1 MTTTELPTRY
11 EPQGTEA
18 DIYARWEAAH
28 CFRAT
33 ADDNPKRYC
42 VTIPPP
48 NITGALHLG
57 HALNHTIMDT
67 LGRWKRMLGYN
78 TLILPGTDHGGIST
92 QSVVEKQIAKDKLT
106 RQDLGREKF
115 EARVNEWADEY
126 GGIILGQLRRLG
138 CAYDWERTRYTLDES
153 YVDGIMT
160 VFARLYETGY
170 IYLGR
175 RIVNW
180 CPFHRSAISD
190 IEVDHVDEKSFLY
203 HIRYDFADGSG
214 SVTVATTRP
223 ETMLGDSA
231 VAVNPD
237 DERYTAQL
245 GKLLRLP
252 LVGRD
257 IPLIADDFAQKEFG
271 TGAVKVTPAHDPNDF
286 ECGLRH
292 NLEQIVVIGEDG
304 NMTAESGAEY
314 VGMDRFAARKKVL
327 ADLEAI
333 GHLVR
338 VEDHAKSV
346 GRCDRCKTVVEPL
359 LSRQW
364 FCKMAGTEMV
374 NRAIDVVRN
383 DDVRFVPPRYK
394 ETYLRWMEN
403 LRDWPISR
411 QLWWGHRM
419 PLWRSAESDPDEQ
432 ASYVVART
440 ESEARQKLGTP
451 DVTQLDDV
459 LDTWFSSALWPFAT
473 LGWPAESEQAKR
485 DLAYY
490 YPTDALFTAQEILY
504 LWVARMIMTG
514 EAFMDAKPYSD
525 VYIHAT
531 ILDEKGHR
539 MSKTKGNGIDPVD
552 LIELYGADAVRFA
565 LAREAGQRQDMR
577 IKPIKDGKQ
586 EQVELARNFANK
598 IWNASRFVLMSLG
611 EYVPRTLTP
620 PAPLSLRRERGESE
634 GVGQPGDRRAPVS
647 LLPPL
652 SSEGEGGGGGEGPT
666 LADRWILSRLN
677 ATTKIVNDSLATY
690 NLDDAARAL
699 YEFFW
704 DDFCDWY
711 VEAVKPRLAGDGA
724 ETAKAVLWHTLESSL
739 RLLHPIMPY
748 LTEAIWQTVPGAK
761 DASGKEF
768 LMFAAFPEPDAA
780 QDHPDAE
787 RDFPVLQDTVRAIR
801 NLRAENGIKGSG
813 GEVFLALG
821 DAANRALLADPDN
834 AALVRS
840 LARVETITLAEGPEN
855 GYLSATKYGTVRLP
869 RPEVS
874 AEELAQERTR
884 IEKELAKI
892 EKDKAGLTVRLENPE
907 FLARSPQPVVDKAR
921 AQAEELDEKRAKL
934 SERLAQIAG

>member
-1 MTTTELPTRY
+1 MSLTELPIRY
-11 EPQGTEA
+11 DPQATEA
-18 DIYARWEAAH
+18 TIYAQWEAAN

-190 IEVDHVDEKSFLY
+190 IEVEPEEEKSFLY
-203 HIRYDFADGSG
+203 HIRYDFSDGSG

-223 ETMLGDSA
+223 ETMFGDSA

-237 DERYTAQL
+237 DERYTAQI
-245 GKLLRLP
+245 GKLLCLP
-252 LVGRD
+252 IVGRE

-292 NLEQIVVIGEDG
+292 NLEQIVVIGEDAH
-304 NMTAESGAEY
+304 MTAAAGADY
-314 VGMDRFAARKKVL
+314 VGLDRFAARKKVL
-327 ADLEAI
+327 AALEAD
-333 GHLVR
+333 GFLVR
-338 VEDHAKSV
+338 VEDHIKRV

-364 FCKMAGTEMV
+364 FCKMGGTDMV
-374 NRAIDVVRN
+374 NRAIEVVRN
-383 DDVRFVPPRYK
+383 DEVRFVPPRYK
-394 ETYLRWMEN
+394 DTYLRWMEN

-419 PLWRSAESDPDEQ
+419 PLWRSEGSDPGEQ
-432 ASYVVART
+432 SSYVVALT
-440 ESEARQKLGTP
+440 DAEARQKLNSP
-451 DVTQLDDV
+451 DIIQIDDV

-504 LWVARMIMTG
+504 LWVARMIMMG
-514 EAFMDAKPYSD
+514 EEFIDAKPYSD

-586 EQVELARNFANK
+586 EQVELARNFAGK
-598 IWNASRFVLMSLG
+598 IWNASRFVLMNLG
-611 EYVPRTLTP
+611 DFRPAGRTEPPARTLQ
-620 PAPLSLRRERGESE
+620 L
-634 GVGQPGDRRAPVS
+634 V
-647 LLPPL
+647 
-652 SSEGEGGGGGEGPT
+652 
-666 LADRWILSRLN
+666 DRWIISRLN

-724 ETAKAVLWHTLESSL
+724 DQAKAVLWFTLESSL

-761 DASGKEF
+761 EVAGKEF
-768 LMFAAFPEPDAA
+768 LMFAQFPEPDPAYW
-780 QDHPDAE
+780 HPDAE

-801 NLRAENGIKGSG
+801 NLRAENSIKGSG
-813 GEVFLALG
+813 GEVFIAFN
-821 DAANRALLADPDN
+821 DEANRALLADADN

-840 LARVETITLAEGPEN
+840 LARVETITLAEGPTD
-855 GYLSATKYGTVRLP
+855 GYLAATKYGTVRLP

-874 AEELAQERTR
+874 AEELAQERAR

-907 FLARSPQPVVDKAR
+907 FLARSPQPVVEKAR
-921 AQAEELDEKRAKL
+921 AQAAELDEKRTKL
-934 SERLAQIAG
+934 SERLAQIVQ

>member
-1 MTTTELPTRY
+1 MSLTELPTRY
-11 EPQGTEA
+11 EPQATEA
-18 DIYARWEAAH
+18 DIYSRWEAAH

-160 VFARLYETGY
+160 VFARLYDTGY

-190 IEVDHVDEKSFLY
+190 IEVDHVEEKSFLY
-203 HIRYDFADGSG
+203 HIRYDFTDGSG

-223 ETMLGDSA
+223 ETMLGDAA

-292 NLEQIVVIGEDG
+292 NLAQIVVIGEDAH
-304 NMTAESGAEY
+304 MTAEAGAEY
-314 VGMDRFAARKKVL
+314 VGLDRFAARKKVL
-327 ADLEAI
+327 ADLEAA

-338 VEDHAKSV
+338 VEDHTKSV

-364 FCKMAGTEMV
+364 FCKMTGTEMV
-374 NRAIDVVRN
+374 NRAIEVVQN
-383 DDVRFVPPRYK
+383 DEVRFVPPRYK

-419 PLWRSAESDPDEQ
+419 PLWRSGESDPDEQ

-514 EAFMDAKPYSD
+514 EEFMDAKPYSD

-611 EYVPRTLTP
+611 DYTPDWNKEQHAP
-620 PAPLSLRRERGESE
+620 PAT
-634 GVGQPGDRRAPVS
+634 
-647 LLPPL
+647 
-652 SSEGEGGGGGEGPT
+652 T
-666 LADRWILSRLN
+666 LADQWIQGQLQRTADLVNN
-677 ATTKIVNDSLATY
+677 ALATY

-711 VEAVKPRLAGDGA
+711 IEAAKPRLLAGDVSV
-724 ETAKAVLWHTLESSL
+724 KANLWYTLERSL

-748 LTEAIWQTVPGAK
+748 LTESIWQTLPGAK
-761 DASGKEF
+761 EASESDF
-768 LMFAAFPEPDAA
+768 LMLTRYPDFSLRSDHTVKETPENS
-780 QDHPDAE
+780 HAE
-787 RDFPVLQDTVRAIR
+787 SWGIVQEVIRAIR
-801 NLRAENGIKGSG
+801 NLRSESGNKSVAEAFFKPLSFAAGKVVSEER
-813 GEVFLALG
+813 EVIQ
-821 DAANRALLADPDN
+821 
-834 AALVRS
+834 S
-840 LARVETITLAEGPEN
+840 LARVETITLAEGPED
-855 GYLSATKYGTVRLP
+855 GYLSATKYGTVRLS

-874 AEELAQERTR
+874 AEELVQERAR

-907 FLARSPQPVVDKAR
+907 FLARSPQPVVEKAR
-921 AQAEELDEKRAKL
+921 AQAAELDEKRAKL